1 MTLEFVKVLFKQ
13 GSTME
18 QGVVQKCVAPELKS
32 GKYLCSAHCQIDV
45 AEIKYTVLWKLSETD
60 TADTSVPDTQSPGS
74 DNSSCNE
81 DSNSEPEESTVITH
95 RLPFKVMGTCY
106 SSKYQKALQE
116 AYDYLYEHNR
126 HIFAKLEAEPENP
139 HDTNAIAVYIM
150 SSSDYEKVGY
160 LASELTR
167 FVHPLLKDPT
177 LKVTVKQIRF
187 CTTFL
192 MIGFYLTIDITR
204 TGLWE
209 KSVIKASRKVK

>member
-1 MTLEFVKVLFKQ
+1 M
-13 GSTME
+13 
-18 QGVVQKCVAPELKS
+18 LKFCLN
-32 GKYLCSAHCQIDV
+32 KYLCSAYCQIDV
-45 AEIKYTVLWKLSETD
+45 ADQKYTVLWKLTQTD
-60 TADTSVPDTQSPGS
+60 TANSSVPAIQSHGS
-74 DNSSCNE
+74 DDSCGNE
-81 DSNSEPEESTVITH
+81 DSDPEPEGSTEAITH
-95 RLPFKVMGTCY
+95 SLPFKVMGTCY
-106 SSKYQKALQE
+106 SRKYQKALQE
-116 AYDYLYEHNR
+116 AYEYLYEHNR

-139 HDTNAIAVYIM
+139 HDKNAIAVYIM
-150 SSSDYEKVGY
+150 FSADYEKVGY